1 MIMTEGSLDIVFD
14 ESYCAVKFD
23 DSLFYRKKFE
33 KNLDGAKGVDCIAV
47 SKDHLLLLEI
57 KDCEGHES
65 DNRWRVSPNNRK
77 RDTSATPVDTEGR
90 DSVDIEVAQ
99 KVIMSLACLVGAV
112 RQKETDYIRN
122 EWNGVPDQLD
132 FRNIPKICVVLFL
145 TGDFSTKT
153 RTEKMILRGLQESI
167 ESKLKWLKCL
177 VLVENMSTQRKKYY
191 HVRRQTAIP

>member
-23 DSLFYRKKFE
+23 DSLFYRKRFE

-90 DSVDIEVAQ
+90 DSVDIEVAK
-99 KVIMSLACLVGAV
+99 KVTMSLAGLVGAM
-112 RQKETDYIRN
+112 RQKDTDYIRS
-122 EWNGVPDQLD
+122 EWNGIPEQLD
-132 FRNIPKICVVLFL
+132 LGKVSEIQVILFL
-145 TGDFSTKT
+145 TGDFSTKSWS
-153 RTEKMILRGLQESI
+153 EKMVLTDLRRSI
-167 ESKLKWLKCL
+167 ASKLRWLNCS
-177 VLVENMSTQRKKYY
+177 VLVENMSTQKKKYY
-191 HVRRQTAIP
+191 EARRRP